1 MSRRLGAI
9 VAILGGGVSLGV
21 ATYVFFADFPA
32 GIVVLGCVVAA
43 LAVAWYGL
51 LRRGARRMLAT
62 ALVLILIGAAVAVMV
77 ANHNGLVLA
86 LVVASFAAGVAG
98 GRVAFRP
105 NRSLPPAPAPLHPVL
120 FVNPHSGEGRAA
132 RTGLVEE
139 AQLRGIETIEMG
151 PEDDLEQLTRRAVER
166 GADAL
171 AMAGGDGSQA
181 VVATIAA
188 EHGLPYVCIPSGTRN
203 HFALELGVDRE
214 DVIGALEAL
223 TDGGERNVDLGEVNG
238 RVFVNNVSLGV
249 YAEAVNHEQYRG
261 AKLRTLLDTL
271 TDTLGAAGEG
281 SELRWRDADG
291 VEQRS
296 KALLLISNNPYRLG
310 RVLGSG
316 TRPHMD
322 RGVLGVVDVRPPAAA
337 EESSATRAR
346 ELVVEELQVEADG
359 PVPAGID
366 GESVLLEPPLRFRI
380 RPRAL
385 KVRIA
390 RIHPGASPSAD
401 LPANQV
407 SVVKELFRLLNTR

>member
-1 MSRRLGAI
+1 M
-9 VAILGGGVSLGV
+9 AILGGGVSLGV
-21 ATYVFFADFPA
+21 ATYVFFVDFPA
-32 GIVVLGCVVAA
+32 GIVVLCCVGAA
-43 LAVAWYGL
+43 MAAAWYGL
-51 LRRGARRMLAT
+51 LCRGARRMLAA

-77 ANHNGLVLA
+77 ADHYGLVLA
-86 LVVASFAAGVAG
+86 LVVATFGAGIAG

-105 NRSLPPAPAPLHPVL
+105 NRSLPPAPVPLHPIL
-120 FVNPHSGEGRAA
+120 FVNPHSGDGRAA

-139 AQLRGIETIEMG
+139 ARQRGIETIEMG
-151 PEDDLEQLTRRAVER
+151 PEDNLEQLTRGAVER

-181 VVATIAA
+181 VVAAIAA
-188 EHGLPYVCIPSGTRN
+188 EHGLPYACIPSGTRN

-223 TDGGERNVDLGEVNG
+223 TDGGERDVDLGEVNG

-271 TDTLGAAGEG
+271 ADTLGTEGEG
-281 SELRWRDADG
+281 TELRWRDADG
-291 VEQRS
+291 IEQRS

-322 RGVLGVVDVRPPAAA
+322 RGVLGVVDVRPPAAGEGSA
-337 EESSATRAR
+337 ATRAR
-346 ELVVEELQVEADG
+346 ELVVEELEVEADG

-366 GESVLLEPPLRFRI
+366 GESVLLEAPLCFRI
-380 RPRAL
+380 RPRSL

-401 LPANQV
+401 LPASPV
-407 SVVKELFRLLNTR
+407 SVVKELIRLINS